1 MRCWL
6 CLTREP
12 GKWMGRGS
20 LLVGRMHTR
29 AAAALLLRRTMPLRR
44 RTEHLPSARY
54 LTPRFDLAQPV
65 KMLLLGAGESGKSTI
80 FKQMKVRAS
89 RPTAVH
95 RVQPHD
101 PCSHCLQPSHACH
114 STGRQPGAGVGEG
127 EIGIVRPRTRPVG
140 RWSDGTVWR
149 LTPSVFACLSPAW
162 MRVGHQQRWLHEGR
176 AARIYS
182 HRALKHS
189 HVDEKSADGV

>member
-20 LLVGRMHTR
+20 LLVCRMHTR

-89 RPTAVH
+89 L
-95 RVQPHD
+95 PHSRA
-101 PCSHCLQPSHACH
+101 PCP
-114 STGRQPGAGVGEG
+114 
-127 EIGIVRPRTRPVG
+127 
-140 RWSDGTVWR
+140 
-149 LTPSVFACLSPAW
+149 
-162 MRVGHQQRWLHEGR
+162 
-176 AARIYS
+176 AARS
-182 HRALKHS
+182 VLALFATIACMPQHGAAAWS
-189 HVDEKSADGV
+189 RGG